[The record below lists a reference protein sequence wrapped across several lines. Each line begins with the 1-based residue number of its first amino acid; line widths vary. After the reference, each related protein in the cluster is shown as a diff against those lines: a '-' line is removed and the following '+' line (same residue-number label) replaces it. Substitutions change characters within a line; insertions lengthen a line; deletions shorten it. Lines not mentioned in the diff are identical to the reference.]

1 MMFAI
6 NEPLWSSERLLMHP
20 VILPLCGFCT
30 PGEECFRVCP
40 SPAVSPF
47 SICLF
52 HLSNF
57 PAIVP
62 GYISNDYI

>member
-1 MMFAI
+1 
-6 NEPLWSSERLLMHP
+6 MHP